1 MRFLLHLKHSIQPGW
16 VQYFTLMALRIMKAS
31 SASGPLAATWEG
43 SCGQHERRLV
53 LGIMGGLFLS
63 VAGMT
68 ASEAEKVE
76 FFEKRIRP
84 ILAQECYECHSQRHK
99 VKAGLEL
106 DSRPGWEA
114 GGDSGPSIIPGD
126 PANSLLLQTITH
138 EHEDMQMPKAGAK
151 LEDSV
156 LADFEKWIAEGA
168 VDPRNKPSSAEEI
181 AGDTEWSAI
190 SARRAQWWSFQP
202 VENPDIPKSDRVTHP
217 VDRFLDVPRR
227 EDALP
232 VSPLADRWTVLR
244 RLRYVLTGLPATIE
258 EQERFADDWE
268 TLGREKAIAKRTEEL
283 LDSPHFG
290 ERWAQHWMDW
300 YRYTEGH
307 GGQGDPG
314 IENATVYR
322 DYLIRAL
329 NANVPYDQ
337 LIREHLA
344 GDLLEEPRLDPAGMV
359 NESIIGLAQYRFVEH
374 GFFPV
379 DALDELV
386 KFTDNQIDV
395 VTKATMGL
403 TVSCARC
410 HDHKFDAI
418 SHADYHALFGIFAS
432 SRPARRQVLA
442 PGVIDQ
448 RRDALVSQRAK
459 LAESVKARWLEE
471 IDDATIRERLD
482 AFTKTHEQ
490 LEENPKEP
498 VETLAGKVEIPRH
511 LLVEPGDALEP
522 WIRWKE
528 DATIAAQWTGL
539 PSRLEKLTTEAEAH
553 NESITVDRV
562 DFRGGVP
569 EGWRVTDGTVT
580 AVGSGALG
588 IGTDKEGQVVE
599 SILPAGV
606 ITHTATAHEQAAL
619 FSPDFIV
626 EGFDAI
632 AADWSGGGWS
642 SFRLVPQ
649 NFPRGGG
656 GIYRQ
661 GESRDDGATRW
672 FGEETD
678 FWKGNRAYF
687 HFQTRGTAPAPPISP
702 RGPDGKPIPTR
713 PQFHGSW
720 FHVREVRRLRGEK
733 DRIRPAEFTATVLV
747 DETADAPANRDE
759 LARRYV
765 EVIRETVSRW
775 RTAAFTDVDALF
787 LTECIRAGLLSG
799 DEEELGKA
807 VATELAALRAIEKE
821 FISVAHR
828 SVPAVVESDG
838 FDQALYVRG
847 NHLQPADPV
856 PRGFLTALG
865 GEPFDLEKETGRL
878 QLAREITAEDNPLFH
893 RVIANRIWT
902 HVFGEGIVSSVDN
915 FGRTGQEP
923 THPELLDHL
932 AARIR
937 TTGYDLKDAIRYLVS
952 TELFQL
958 SSSPT
963 SLARSDDPANRL
975 WTHARVR
982 RFDAEIVRDHL
993 LAVSGQLDPKL
1004 FGTSVVSNTAVGKDV
1019 RRGVYLERRRKRRD
1033 GFLDTFDMPLP
1044 STTRG
1049 KRDVTTTPSQAITML
1064 NAPFVRHQAKV
1075 WAGGNAARPIDESLR
1090 ELVRHAFTR
1099 PPGAEEMQTLT
1110 DFARDNG
1117 GSVAGMTEAAHLLFN
1132 AKEFL
1137 YLR

>member
-1 MRFLLHLKHSIQPGW
+1 MKTFLTNAPYFRFNPVRTMMTRPGW
-16 VQYFTLMALRIMKAS
+16 VFCLTLFALTLNPVGS
-31 SASGPLAATWEG
+31 LAA
-43 SCGQHERRLV
+43 SD
-53 LGIMGGLFLS
+53 
-63 VAGMT
+63 
-68 ASEAEKVE
+68 AEKVE

-114 GGDSGPSIIPGD
+114 GGDSGPSIVPGD

-156 LADFEKWIAEGA
+156 LADFEKWIADGA
-168 VDPRNKPSSAEEI
+168 IDPRDEPSSPEEV
-181 AGDTEWSAI
+181 AADTEWSAI
-190 SARRAQWWSFQP
+190 SDRRAQWWSFQP
-202 VENPDIPKSDRVTHP
+202 VTDPEIPASDRVEHP
-217 VDRFLDVPRR
+217 VDRFLDEAR
-227 EDALP
+227 DAEGLP
-232 VSPLADRWTVLR
+232 VSPLADRWTILR
-244 RLRYVLTGLPATIE
+244 RLHYVLTGLPATIE
-258 EQERFADDWE
+258 EQESFSDDWE
-268 TLGREKAIAKRTEEL
+268 TLGRDEAIAKRIDL
-283 LDSPHFG
+283 LLASDHFG
-290 ERWAQHWMDW
+290 ERWAQHWLDW

-314 IENATVYR
+314 IEHATEYR

-344 GDLLEEPRLDPAGMV
+344 GDQLENPRLDPAGMV

-418 SHADYHALFGIFAS
+418 SQADYHALFGIFAS
-432 SRPARRQVLA
+432 SRPARRPVLA

-448 RRDALVSQRAK
+448 RRDALVSQREK
-459 LAESVKARWLEE
+459 LAESVKLRWLEE
-471 IDDATIRERLD
+471 IDEATIRERLD
-482 AFTKTHEQ
+482 AFAKTHEQ
-490 LEENPKEP
+490 LEKNPKEP
-498 VETLAGKVEIPRH
+498 VETLAGKVEIPQH
-511 LLVEPGDALEP
+511 LLVKPGDALEP

-528 DATIAAQWTGL
+528 DASVATQWRGL
-539 PSRLEKLTTEAEAH
+539 PTRLEKLAKDAEAH
-553 NESITVDRV
+553 NESVTVARV
-562 DFRGGVP
+562 DFREGLP
-569 EGWRVTDGTVT
+569 EGWRVTDGAVT
-580 AVGSGALG
+580 AVGPGALG
-588 IGTDKEGQVVE
+588 IGTDKGRVVE
-599 SILPAGV
+599 SVLPTGV
-606 ITHTATAHEQAAL
+606 MTHSATALEHAAL

-702 RGPDGKPIPTR
+702 RGSDGKPIPTV
-713 PQFHGSW
+713 PQAHGSW
-720 FHVREVRRLRGEK
+720 FHVREVRQLRGEK
-733 DRIRPAEFTATVLV
+733 DRIRPAEFAATVLA
-747 DETADAPANRDE
+747 DESVDAPTNRGE
-759 LARRYV
+759 LARRYF
-765 EVIRETVSRW
+765 EVLRETVSRW
-775 RTAAFTDVDALF
+775 RTPDFTDLDALF
-787 LTECIRAGLLSG
+787 LTECLRAGILSG
-799 DEEELGKA
+799 DEDGLGET
-807 VATELAALRAIEKE
+807 VATELATLRSIEKE
-821 FISVAHR
+821 FAPIAHR
-828 SVPAVVESDG
+828 NAPGVVESDG

-847 NHLQPADPV
+847 NHMQPADPV
-856 PRGFLTALG
+856 PRGFLEALG
-865 GEPFDLEKETGRL
+865 GEPYEIEGETGRL
-878 QLAREITAEDNPLFH
+878 QLAREITAPDNPLFH
-893 RVIANRIWT
+893 RVIANRLWT

-915 FGRTGQEP
+915 FGRTGEEP

-932 AARIR
+932 ATRIR
-937 TTGYDLKDAIRYLVS
+937 TNGYDLKDAIRYLVS

-958 SSSPT
+958 SSTPN
-963 SLARSDDPANRL
+963 SLARSGDPTNRL

-993 LAVSGQLDPKL
+993 LAVSDRLDARLYGPAVA
-1004 FGTSVVSNTAVGKDV
+1004 TTVAVGQDV
-1019 RRGVYLERRRKRRD
+1019 RRGLYRERRRKNRD

-1064 NAPFVRHQAKV
+1064 NAPFVRHQAAE
-1075 WAGGNAARPIDESLR
+1075 WAKGNAGNPVESAIS
-1090 ELVRHAFTR
+1090 ELVSRAYSRR
-1099 PPGAEEMQTLT
+1099 PKPDELSVLLDFYEVNGSDVPGLT
-1110 DFARDNG
+1110 E
-1117 GSVAGMTEAAHLLFN
+1117 TAHLIFN
-1132 AKEFL
+1132 SKEFI
-1137 YLR
+1137 YLK